1 VAAEAQ
7 EFRSVVVLA
16 AEVAVEVKELI
27 SRP

>member
-7 EFRSVVVLA
+7 EFRSVVVLV